1 MNHLDEHIDEYIAR
15 YLAGETTPEETRAL
29 DAWLAASA
37 ENRRY
42 FDDIRA
48 IWDKSPGLRPAAPR
62 AVDVEAALRK
72 VKNDLGAARN
82 TARPQTLRLLPLW
95 RAAAAVLLLAVA
107 GYFVWQHNLPADQA
121 VIVSAN
127 ASMTDTLS
135 DGSVITLSPQSG
147 LALAGHFNTRE
158 RRVRL
163 RGEARF
169 KVSPDTTRPF
179 VVEASDLEVRV
190 VGTDFSVNDA
200 PDSSSIVID
209 VLEGKVRVSAR
220 GQSLLLLAGE
230 SARYDKNSGLLARSS
245 AVQNP
250 AQNRLLRFDTT
261 PLHEVLRQVE
271 QAYGIQITLKN
282 KALEGCPLTARYNN
296 LPKDEVLNTIA
307 ETMSLQ
313 LTRTSPDTYTLD
325 GAACED

>member
-1 MNHLDEHIDEYIAR
+1 MNHFDEHIDEYIAR
-15 YLAGETTPEETRAL
+15 YLAGETTPEEVRAL
-29 DAWLAASA
+29 DAWLGASA

-48 IWDKSPGLRPAAPR
+48 IWEKSPGLRPAAPR

-72 VKNDLGAARN
+72 VKSELGAARPAKG
-82 TARPQTLRLLPLW
+82 ARPQTLRILPLW

-107 GYFVWQHNLPADQA
+107 GYFVWQRHLPADQA
-121 VIVSAN
+121 VIVAD
-127 ASMTDTLS
+127 AAALTDTLT

-147 LALAGHFNTRE
+147 LALAGSFNTRE

-163 RGEARF
+163 RGDARF

-179 VVEASDLEVRV
+179 VVETADLEVRV
-190 VGTDFSVNDA
+190 VGTEFTVGNA
-200 PDSSSIVID
+200 PDSAAVVID

-220 GQSLLLLAGE
+220 GQSLLLRAGE
-230 SARYDKNSGLLARSS
+230 SALYDKNTGLLAQ
-245 AVQNP
+245 QNP

-261 PLHEVLRQVE
+261 PLREVLQEVE
-271 QAYGIQITLKN
+271 KAYGIQITLKN
-282 KALEGCPLTARYNN
+282 KALEACPLTARYNN
-296 LPKDEVLNTIA
+296 LPKDEVLGTIA

-313 LTRTSPDTYTLD
+313 LTRTGPDSYILD